1 METKNVRF
9 VLMVSANMAKHLRSK
24 ENYSEYIRTLIDNDI
39 KKQKR
44 GKNKRLDI

>member
-24 ENYSEYIRTLIDNDI
+24 TNYSEYIRTLIEKDSKI
-39 KKQKR
+39 SRSQKK
-44 GKNKRLDI
+44 LV